1 MKRFLQFLGFPA
13 RVLFCSLLALACQ
26 VFLVVRYPDLL
37 LVVQEW
43 VKQGSV
49 DAFEG
54 VRMASAYRVAYNLLN
69 GDGILVH
76 TLFVIA
82 ALLVYQLVVSP
93 FRLRTPSRG

>member
-1 MKRFLQFLGFPA
+1 MKRLVKFMGLPT

-26 VFLVVRYPDLL
+26 VFLVVRHPDLL

-49 DAFEG
+49 STFEG
-54 VRMASAYRVAYNLLN
+54 VYMAPGYRVAYNLLN

-76 TLFVIA
+76 TLFVIL
-82 ALLVYQLVVSP
+82 ALLAYQLAASP
-93 FRLRTPSRG
+93 FRLLTPSR